1 MPSDK
6 AQCGEAA
13 KFQFLPNSFAVAHF
27 PFVSINKAGRGGRG
41 GERKEEEE
49 SERAVEG
56 IGERGKENRRERKRG
71 RAAASKAHIRH
82 EILN

>member
-27 PFVSINKAGRGGRG
+27 PFVSINKASREGAKRGGR
-41 GERKEEEE
+41 EREEEE
-49 SERAVEG
+49 
-56 IGERGKENRRERKRG
+56 REQ
-71 RAAASKAHIRH
+71 
-82 EILN
+82 